1 MQQDRNVKHWI
12 DCHRAWTGPDTG
24 IHRLG
29 SAGFWNRAWN
39 KRHGGRE
46 EKLDPDSRRGRK
58 RTDAFSSLLDDG
70 GFRAEG
76 ARVLDIGCGVG
87 GLSVPLA
94 RAGAQVTSLDI
105 SKSAL
110 GRLMATA
117 DREGL
122 SIEPVE
128 CSWWTADIDRLGF
141 RNRFDLVIASLTP
154 SIRDVETFD
163 RITACSRNF
172 CYYSGFLPGG
182 RNQAL
187 EDLSRRILGPDFPRR
202 REGKPLFLYYF
213 MYLYLNGYRPI
224 VRIHHHVQRRLAGWE
239 EAADQALVFADR
251 GETCTPD
258 VKRKIRSFY
267 RKSAVDGKCRIRSDG
282 YTGMMLWDVKR

>member
-1 MQQDRNVKHWI
+1 MEPDRNVKQWI

-29 SAGFWNRAWN
+29 SAGFWNRAWK

-58 RTDAFSSLLDDG
+58 RTDAFSSLLDDA
-70 GFRAEG
+70 GFRAAG

-87 GLSVPLA
+87 GLSIPLA
-94 RAGAQVTSLDI
+94 RAGALVTSLDI
-105 SKSAL
+105 SESAL

-122 SIEPVE
+122 SVEPVE

-187 EDLSRRILGPDFPRR
+187 QDLSRHILGPDFPRH

-251 GETCTPD
+251 GEACTPD
-258 VKRKIRSFY
+258 VKRKIRRFY
-267 RKSAVDGKCRIRSDG
+267 RKSAVGGKCRIRSDG